1 MNHVEKI
8 VELLGKSYS
17 AFHAVKNIKEELLEA
32 GFIQLDEKDNYNLEL
47 GKNYF
52 VTRND
57 TSILAFKLPEKLK
70 DYHMQLTATHN
81 DSPTFK
87 IKPNPVKKVF
97 NLLQLNTEPYG
108 GLIMNTW
115 FDKPLSFAGRV
126 LVKNGN
132 KIESHLLSVDQDLL
146 IIPNVC
152 IHMNREIN
160 SGYKYNAAVDTLP
173 IMGEW
178 EEDFDFNQ
186 YLLEQLG
193 LSNGQVLSFDLFLYN
208 REQPRLIGRN
218 KEFLSCGRL
227 DDLSAAYS
235 TLFGF
240 VESEGKDHISVY
252 ASFDNEEVGSL
263 TKQGANSTFLQ
274 DNLKRIILCLGGS
287 KDDFQKAKIF
297 FRPFVDRFD
306 PDDDYTRHINMHY
319 GEWVVEIHAN
329 QHCSFSVR
337 VNKVMDEI
345 HRDLFYGGNVRS
357 WNNGYIQVFIP
368 SPDNDVLIVFVHFLN
383 HFFRGGV
390 GGRQICDWCRL
401 LWIYRNSLNM
411 VLLESR
417 IREMGLMNVW
427 KGFAAFA
434 VVYLGMPIEAMP
446 FYSTDKN
453 WKRKADRICSFIL
466 EVGNFG
472 HNRDSSYYD
481 NDSKLFRKSASFG
494 RRCGDMLRHTKIFP
508 FETLR
513 FFPNMVYN
521 GLVAVARGE

>member
-287 KDDFQKAKIF
+287 KDDFQKAMAASMMLSIDNAHANHPNHPELSDKTTDVELNKGIVIKYNANQSYTSDALSSSVVKSLCAENNIPYQEFTNRSDLRGGSTLGNLSEAEVSITTVDIGLPQLAMHSSYETQGAKDVDYNVELVKAF
-297 FRPFVDRFD
+297 FSSNIVFKGSD
-306 PDDDYTRHINMHY
+306 
-319 GEWVVEIHAN
+319 VEI
-329 QHCSFSVR
+329 
-337 VNKVMDEI
+337 K
-345 HRDLFYGGNVRS
+345 
-357 WNNGYIQVFIP
+357 
-368 SPDNDVLIVFVHFLN
+368 
-383 HFFRGGV
+383 
-390 GGRQICDWCRL
+390 
-401 LWIYRNSLNM
+401 
-411 VLLESR
+411 
-417 IREMGLMNVW
+417 
-427 KGFAAFA
+427 
-434 VVYLGMPIEAMP
+434 
-446 FYSTDKN
+446 
-453 WKRKADRICSFIL
+453 
-466 EVGNFG
+466 
-472 HNRDSSYYD
+472 
-481 NDSKLFRKSASFG
+481 
-494 RRCGDMLRHTKIFP
+494 
-508 FETLR
+508 
-513 FFPNMVYN
+513 
-521 GLVAVARGE
+521 